1 MIDQITD
8 LEIRLTYQEATIN
21 ELNDVVVR
29 QQDQI
34 DILIAE
40 LLRLKQQLD
49 GGTEFVGSMADETP
63 PPHY

>member
-1 MIDQITD
+1 MNDQITD

-34 DILIAE
+34 DILISE
-40 LLRLKQQLD
+40 LTRLKQQMD
-49 GGTEFVGSMADETP
+49 GGAEFVRPMSEETP